1 MAKKAKEVSDRPAR
15 GQANGRAGER
25 LTNKTEAVRRA
36 LKELGPDA
44 KPLEIQRFVK
54 DRFGVDIST
63 KVVSIYKAKLGKR
76 GRRRGKPKG
85 EAVTAA
91 PAPKAVKG
99 EVTIADLRAVRKLS
113 DRVGTRRLR
122 ELLELLSK

>member
-1 MAKKAKEVSDRPAR
+1 MAKKAKGVPDRPAP
-15 GQANGRAGER
+15 GQANGRAKER

-44 KPLEIQRFVK
+44 KPLEIQGFVK
-54 DRFGVDIST
+54 DRYGLDISN

-85 EAVTAA
+85 EVAPAA
-91 PAPKAVKG
+91 PAPRAGHG
-99 EVTIADLRAVRKLS
+99 EVAIADLRAMRELS
-113 DRVGTRRLR
+113 DRVGARRLR
-122 ELLELLSK
+122 ELLELLL

>member
-1 MAKKAKEVSDRPAR
+1 MAKKAKEVSDRPAT
-15 GQANGRAGER
+15 GQANGRAGEK

-44 KPLEIQRFVK
+44 KPIEIQAFVR
-54 DRFGVDIST
+54 DRFGVEISN
-63 KVVSIYKAKLGKR
+63 KVVSVYKAKLAKR

-85 EAVTAA
+85 KAVTAA
-91 PAPKAVKG
+91 PAPRAGHG
-99 EVTIADLRAVRKLS
+99 EVALADLRAMRELS

-122 ELLELLSK
+122 ELLELLS

>member
-1 MAKKAKEVSDRPAR
+1 MAKKAKEASDRPAP
-15 GQANGRAGER
+15 GQANGRAGEK

-36 LKELGPDA
+36 LDELGPDA
-44 KPLEIQRFVK
+44 KPLEIQVFVK
-54 DRFGVDIST
+54 DRFGVEIST
-63 KVVSIYKAKLGKR
+63 KVVSIYKAKLGRR

-91 PAPKAVKG
+91 PAPRAVGQG
-99 EVTIADLRAVRKLS
+99 EVTIADLRAMRELS

-122 ELLELLSK
+122 ELLELLL